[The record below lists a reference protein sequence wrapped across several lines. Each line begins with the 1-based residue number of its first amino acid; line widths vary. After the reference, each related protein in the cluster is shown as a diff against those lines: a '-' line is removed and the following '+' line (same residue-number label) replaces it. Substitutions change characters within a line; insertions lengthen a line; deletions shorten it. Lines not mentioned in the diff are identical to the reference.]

1 MARNIKMSE
10 SGGQVERRCVRVCV
24 ETETTL
30 QGGERWRVF
39 KLRDMEI

>member
-10 SGGQVERRCVRVCV
+10 SGGQVVRVCV